1 MKPFLSVF
9 HAKAHDFKCEVKWS
23 GAYQDGAGLT
33 LGEEVEQCNAFL
45 SRIAVTT
52 KHMSKA
58 GRTDMLTL
66 MAMRWNQ
73 QKFNNLATALSRRY
87 QKTTKALQSQLQ
99 NLESMK
105 VELAVTE
112 SQLEDWLNDVKE
124 WADATTTT
132 TNDVDALASRIEV
145 LVASIKRRS
154 QRLYKDT
161 DGNKGRARIR
171 RKIREEKGILTSVVE
186 KYNRMVPNTETLCLE
201 TVLSGE
207 TAWPWQL
214 PHSDSVDLRT
224 KRKAF
229 DIIMSLR
236 RLQEE
241 QKILVAEMDNHWKY
255 LSTRAG
261 TLRELSCLFASETL
275 KNSQCGLSE
284 EGLKGL
290 QSIIH
295 RKQRKI
301 REMRVQARDCYLQVL
316 SGAENNLN
324 KLSAD
329 DYDSDFEIS
338 DDEL

>member
-1 MKPFLSVF
+1 M
-9 HAKAHDFKCEVKWS
+9 
-23 GAYQDGAGLT
+23 
-33 LGEEVEQCNAFL
+33 
-45 SRIAVTT
+45 
-52 KHMSKA
+52 
-58 GRTDMLTL
+58 
-66 MAMRWNQ
+66 
-73 QKFNNLATALSRRY
+73 
-87 QKTTKALQSQLQ
+87 KALQSQLQ
-99 NLESMK
+99 NLECMK
-105 VELAVTE
+105 VELTVTE
-112 SQLEDWLNDVKE
+112 SQLEDWVNDVKE

-132 TNDVDALASRIEV
+132 TTSDVDALASRIEV

-186 KYNRMVPNTETLCLE
+186 KYNIMVPKTETLCLE
-201 TVLSGE
+201 TILSGE

-214 PHSDSVDLRT
+214 PHSDTVDLRT

-241 QKILVAEMDNHWKY
+241 QKIVDAEMNQHWKY
-255 LSTRAG
+255 LSTRAE
-261 TLRELSCLFASETL
+261 TLRELSCLFARESL
-275 KNSQCGLSE
+275 KNEEGLSE

-295 RKQRKI
+295 RKQHKI
-301 REMRVQARDCYLQVL
+301 RDMRVQARDCYLHVL
-316 SGAENNLN
+316 SGAENINFLN

-329 DYDSDFEIS
+329 DYDSD
-338 DDEL
+338 